1 MAPSRRPAPVAAAP
15 ANWGVLWPVVML
27 VSFFVLFLVG
37 LMSFELLRGMWGY
50 HQPTA
55 VASPVIRG
63 IAGLFYD
70 QKDLPID

>member
-1 MAPSRRPAPVAAAP
+1 MKPLAPISNTAKLIL
-15 ANWGVLWPVVML
+15 GL
-27 VSFFVLFLVG
+27 SFFVLFLVG

-63 IAGLFYD
+63 IAGLLYD